1 MQILDPRLVRIRTSR
16 RIDHK
21 GTIQL
26 YDSRLATINAY
37 LSKVQDGVLQSQ
49 QLRLVELFTAFTQ
62 KPKLLIMTTDNLVL
76 INAINFRDLQKPS
89 AVRSAE
95 LHVLKYSQILKYEI
109 CVSQL
114 ETDDKIE
121 AVFFLLIAYSSLKA
135 NKENSAYQQQQALV
149 DMTVDPLLTECFK
162 ERQVVFLQPHQDK
175 NCPNARRLVL
185 SSLDFT

>member
-76 INAINFRDLQKPS
+76 INAINFRDL
-89 AVRSAE
+89 
-95 LHVLKYSQILKYEI
+95 
-109 CVSQL
+109 
-114 ETDDKIE
+114 
-121 AVFFLLIAYSSLKA
+121 
-135 NKENSAYQQQQALV
+135 
-149 DMTVDPLLTECFK
+149 
-162 ERQVVFLQPHQDK
+162 
-175 NCPNARRLVL
+175 
-185 SSLDFT
+185 